1 MIQAKDCVPEDL
13 QTGIRI
19 RSAKTDDVKAVV
31 EFNAALAHVT
41 EGKKLDPLRLQ
52 HGVEAVLHNPDHGF
66 YLIAEDASSKQAIGQ
81 LLITYEWSD
90 WRNAVFWWLQ
100 SVYVHESWRR
110 QGVFRKLYHHVMA
123 EARNRKTV
131 AGVRLYVEQ
140 ENRLAQEVYQ
150 HMGLLPAGYHVYEL
164 DFVLPKSS

>member
-1 MIQAKDCVPEDL
+1 MSQTKDCVPEAL
-13 QTGIRI
+13 QPGICI
-19 RSAKTDDVKAVV
+19 RPANSDDVKAIV
-31 EFNAALAHVT
+31 EFNAGLAQVT

-52 HGVEAVLHNPDHGF
+52 QGVEAVLHNPDHGF
-66 YLIAEDASSKQAIGQ
+66 YVIAEDASSKQAIGQ

-100 SVYVHESWRR
+100 SVYVQESWRR
-110 QGVFRKLYHHVMA
+110 QGVFRKLYDYVMT

-131 AGVRLYVEQ
+131 AGVRLYVEE
-140 ENRLAQEVYQ
+140 ENRLAQQVYQ

>member
-1 MIQAKDCVPEDL
+1 MIQAKDWVPEDL
-13 QTGIRI
+13 QTDIHIRPAN
-19 RSAKTDDVKAVV
+19 SDDVKAVV

-41 EGKKLDPLRLQ
+41 EGKKLEPSRLQ
-52 HGVEAVLHNPDHGF
+52 QGVEAVLHHPEHGF
-66 YLIAEDASSKQAIGQ
+66 YLIAEEASSKQAIGQ

-110 QGVFRKLYHHVMA
+110 QGVFRKLYHHVMT

-140 ENRLAQEVYQ
+140 ENQLAQQVYQ